1 MSGGDHLHSGTVV
14 GKLEG
19 EREITLGFVDLMRDD
34 YIEKTVVVVFTTQD
48 WVSLPGVMP
57 VASGGIHVWHIPA
70 LVEIFGD
77 DACLQFGGGTLGH
90 MERSRCCSKPCSF
103 RSMYSSP

>member
-19 EREITLGFVDLMRDD
+19 EREITLGFDLMRDD
-34 YIEKTVVVVFTTQD
+34 YIEKTVVVVFTLHN

-57 VASGGIHVWHIPA
+57 VASGGIH
-70 LVEIFGD
+70 
-77 DACLQFGGGTLGH
+77 GTCQL
-90 MERSRCCSKPCSF
+90 
-103 RSMYSSP
+103 